1 MSRYT
6 RWLRDGAINAS
17 KGSTAI
23 TGSGTYWE
31 TAGINPGDML
41 EVNNSGLFYE
51 IATINS
57 DTSITLARAYQGD
70 TVSGAA
76 YAIVRNFTA
85 TMLSKIAAQT
95 AELIRD
101 FKKYVD
107 TDMDRLTGRSAY
119 EIAQQKGYTGT
130 EAQWLESLK
139 GLSAYQLAVAGGY
152 TGTVSEWL
160 ESLKGLSAYQIAKA
174 NGYTG
179 TEAEWLDYLHDGAGL
194 QALSARVDGLSDI
207 HMVNTIRAGAILT
220 PFTSRRCYTCKSNLQ
235 EARKDLMLTFPT
247 SGASSYYYRLYRIR
261 MSFGDYW
268 GLITF
273 VSDITLKYYQKESGY
288 SLAVVDNPLNSSN
301 VFVEDNC
308 VYMQSPSNGTT
319 IVNCYG
325 RFEVEAFDII
335 QFGYTVTPPSSNPNN
350 KEPVYTLNDELWR
363 EITPA
368 DIRYWNG
375 I

>member
-85 TMLSKIAAQT
+85 TMPSKIAAQT
-95 AELIRD
+95 AELIWD

-194 QALSARVDGLSDI
+194 QALSARVDGLSDV
-207 HMVNTIRAGAILT
+207 MTVKKLRAGRLYT
-220 PFTSRRCYTCKSNLQ
+220 PFSVLNSYTTTTTPMKDGTKALFMTFLTSYKYGAHYHYNL
-235 EARKDLMLTFPT
+235 RVHLMDFWGIDDRLSQKTLEYKAT
-247 SGASSYYYRLYRIR
+247 S
-261 MSFGDYW
+261 
-268 GLITF
+268 
-273 VSDITLKYYQKESGY
+273 SGY
-288 SLAVVDNPLNSSN
+288 SLQIVQSLSDDSPAIT
-301 VFVEDNC
+301 VEDNC
-308 VYMQSPSNGTT
+308 VYLTPGNNGTGHN
-319 IVNCYG
+319 VYAYAD
-325 RFEVEAFDII
+325 VEQLSQAYWSTERSGLF
-335 QFGYTVTPPSSNPNN
+335 YTVN
-350 KEPVYTLNDELWR
+350 EELFS
-363 EITPA
+363 EITEY
-368 DIRYWNG
+368 RWN
-375 I
+375 

>member
-6 RWLRDGAINAS
+6 RWLRDGAITAS

-194 QALSARVDGLSDI
+194 QALSARVDGLSDV
-207 HMVNTIRAGAILT
+207 MTVKKLRVNALIT
-220 PFTSRRCYTCKSNLQ
+220 PFSITRCYRTKTSFLENSNPIFI
-235 EARKDLMLTFPT
+235 TFPET
-247 SGASSYYYRLYRIR
+247 GNPGKFYRFDIKAAVYQGGGWGISTGAKQLLYLGSNNSYYLNFI
-261 MSFGDYW
+261 DD
-268 GLITF
+268 L
-273 VSDITLKYYQKESGY
+273 SDLS
-288 SLAVVDNPLNSSN
+288 SLSSTCINIKDNTVHINTEN
-301 VFVEDNC
+301 
-308 VYMQSPSNGTT
+308 NGTAVT
-319 IVNCYG
+319 CRGYAM
-325 RFEVEAFDII
+325 VEQFFQVDISRP
-335 QFGYTVTPPSSNPNN
+335 GNG
-350 KEPVYTLNDELWR
+350 EPIYTLNDELWE
-363 EITPA
+363 EITSFT
-368 DIRYWNG
+368 W
-375 I
+375 

>member
-194 QALSARVDGLSDI
+194 QALSARVDGLSDV
-207 HMVNTIRAGAILT
+207 MTVKKLRAGRLYTPYTAIHCYKDRSGINGAN
-220 PFTSRRCYTCKSNLQ
+220 PF
-235 EARKDLMLTFPT
+235 LMLTFPT
-247 SGASSYYYRLYRIR
+247 N
-261 MSFGDYW
+261 D
-268 GLITF
+268 
-273 VSDITLKYYQKESGY
+273 SDIAHYVDRFIRIKTHHQNIWHPWMQVNEITLIHCTLNSGY
-288 SLAVVDNPLNSSN
+288 FLRIVDKVNLTQWFSKDLLY
-301 VFVEDNC
+301 VEDNC
-308 VYMQSPSNGTT
+308 LYGQVAYNSGEGTQK
-319 IVNCYG
+319 IG
-325 RFEVEAFDII
+325 RLHFEVEVFDPLTTTEPI
-335 QFGYTVTPPSSNPNN
+335 YTVN
-350 KEPVYTLNDELWR
+350 EELFS
-363 EITPA
+363 EITE
-368 DIRYWNG
+368 YNWN
-375 I
+375 